1 VLSEVFMKIQG
12 TLPVHKMDKVQG
24 GAREVA
30 NKREQEAEQVVLS
43 DTAQFI
49 QSLRETVVD
58 QPETRD
64 ELVAITRAEI
74 DAGSFGIDAD
84 YDRAVD
90 AILSE
95 L

>member
-1 VLSEVFMKIQG
+1 MKIQG

-74 DAGSFGIDAD
+74 DAGSFGTDAD

>member
-1 VLSEVFMKIQG
+1 MVSEVFMKIHG
-12 TLPVHKMDKVQG
+12 TLPVHKVDKVQG
-24 GAREVA
+24 GARELA
-30 NKREQEAEQVVLS
+30 NKRTQDAEQVVLS

-58 QPETRD
+58 QPEARE
-64 ELVAITRAEI
+64 ELVAITRAELQ
-74 DAGSFGIDAD
+74 AGSFGLDAD

-90 AILSE
+90 SLLSE